1 MNLLFNPEYFL
12 KPDNGKA
19 LLLTRDTFRSKNG
32 EKLESV
38 IHPIHAMILSFCN
51 GEDEDLCIDDASKY
65 LKVDREKVAKFVRSL
80 AENKVPVHVLYKG
93 KKIYFPQNTLLNST
107 QKGLIYDPDSFKY
120 DHIDLRMGRHKTIT
134 DVTFM
139 LTTKCKTN
147 CIYCYA
153 TKQNCANEVPVER
166 VIELIDEAKKMK
178 MRSFDIIGGDIF
190 AYKNWQLVLAKLYAS
205 GFSPFVSTKVPLK
218 VEDIIFLKSIGVS
231 DIQISLDT
239 LIQENLIAIVKSQK
253 SYYGDILETLRL
265 LEVYNIEV
273 IIHTIICNK
282 NSSIEDIK
290 SLEKEVFTHKNI
302 RLWRIDPATYSLPKG
317 VKKFEN
323 YKSTEDDL
331 LKIYNYL
338 ESRNFSKNVLYKSL
352 SNTNL
357 QKKKRN
363 LNFAYNRVLCTA
375 NYSHLF
381 ILPDGQV
388 TICEQLYWNPKFVVG
403 DININS
409 LKDIWNS
416 EKALSLYNIDQAIIN
431 KESPCSK
438 CKAFDICRHESGGV
452 CWKNVIS
459 AYGEENWDYP
469 DPNCINAPDVFNNI
483 YI

>member
-1 MNLLFNPEYFL
+1 MERFVLTISACLPVSNILYITYLFTIQDNWSLSFKKRCSCCLKSERLSCYIIFFHNFVSLNSHVMKLHKLLFFSL
-12 KPDNGKA
+12 C
-19 LLLTRDTFRSKNG
+19 LLCLCSCKDHRSP
-32 EKLESV
+32 
-38 IHPIHAMILSFCN
+38 HILSV
-51 GEDEDLCIDDASKY
+51 
-65 LKVDREKVAKFVRSL
+65 VDSL
-80 AENKVPVHVLYKG
+80 TYVHPDSA
-93 KKIYFPQNTLLNST
+93 INLLNSLKAQMNNEPEST
-107 QKGLIYDPDSFKY
+107 QMYYRLLQIKANDKAYIPHTSDSIILPIVEYYEKKRGEGHLMEAYYYAGRVYRDLQDAPHALDYFQRAAQISSGSTDYRLISKIYAQIATLFDYQDIYDESLKMFK
-120 DHIDLRMGRHKTIT
+120 
-134 DVTFM
+134 
-139 LTTKCKTN
+139 
-147 CIYCYA
+147 
-153 TKQNCANEVPVER
+153 
-166 VIELIDEAKKMK
+166 
-178 MRSFDIIGGDIF
+178 
-190 AYKNWQLVLAKLYAS
+190 
-205 GFSPFVSTKVPLK
+205 
-218 VEDIIFLKSIGVS
+218 
-231 DIQISLDT
+231 
-239 LIQENLIAIVKSQK
+239 
-253 SYYGDILETLRL
+253 
-265 LEVYNIEV
+265 
-273 IIHTIICNK
+273 
-282 NSSIEDIK
+282 
-290 SLEKEVFTHKNI
+290 
-302 RLWRIDPATYSLPKG
+302 
-317 VKKFEN
+317 N

>member
-1 MNLLFNPEYFL
+1 MNNEPESTQMYYRLLQIKANDKAYIPHTSDSIILPIVEYYEKKRGEGHL
-12 KPDNGKA
+12 MEAYYYAGRVYRDLQDAPHA
-19 LLLTRDTFRSKNG
+19 LDYFQRAAQISSGSTDYRLIS
-32 EKLESV
+32 
-38 IHPIHAMILSFCN
+38 
-51 GEDEDLCIDDASKY
+51 
-65 LKVDREKVAKFVRSL
+65 
-80 AENKVPVHVLYKG
+80 
-93 KKIYFPQNTLLNST
+93 KIYAQIATLFDY
-107 QKGLIYDPDSFKY
+107 QDIYDESLKMFK
-120 DHIDLRMGRHKTIT
+120 
-134 DVTFM
+134 
-139 LTTKCKTN
+139 
-147 CIYCYA
+147 
-153 TKQNCANEVPVER
+153 
-166 VIELIDEAKKMK
+166 
-178 MRSFDIIGGDIF
+178 
-190 AYKNWQLVLAKLYAS
+190 
-205 GFSPFVSTKVPLK
+205 
-218 VEDIIFLKSIGVS
+218 
-231 DIQISLDT
+231 
-239 LIQENLIAIVKSQK
+239 
-253 SYYGDILETLRL
+253 
-265 LEVYNIEV
+265 
-273 IIHTIICNK
+273 
-282 NSSIEDIK
+282 
-290 SLEKEVFTHKNI
+290 
-302 RLWRIDPATYSLPKG
+302 
-317 VKKFEN
+317 N